1 MDTILKKLLL
11 TVISVFFYIS
21 FAAANTHTI
30 VVLGDSISA
39 AYGINTNQG
48 WVSLLQTRLKQQGY
62 PHRVFNA
69 SISGDTTR
77 TGLNRLKPILKK
89 NTPEIVIIALG
100 GNDGLRGLPFD
111 EIRSSISKIITLS
124 QQGGSKVILTGV
136 RLPPNY
142 GAAYNSRFKQLF
154 QSISDR
160 YNVILVPDSLKN
172 IAEHSE
178 LMQADGIHPTVAAQV
193 IILDNIWAGL
203 EPLLNTTK
211 KH

>member
-21 FAAANTHTI
+21 YACANTQTI

-39 AYGINTNQG
+39 AYGINTHQG
-48 WVSLLQTRLKQQGY
+48 WVSLLQTRLKKQGY
-62 PHRVFNA
+62 SHHVLNA

-77 TGLNRLKPILKK
+77 TGLNRLKPILKQ
-89 NTPEIVIIALG
+89 NNPEIIIIALG

-111 EIRSSISKIITLS
+111 EIRNSLSGIIMLS
-124 QQGGSKVILTGV
+124 QREGSKVILTGV

-142 GAAYNSRFKQLF
+142 GAVYNSRFKELYQT
-154 QSISDR
+154 ITDR
-160 YNVILVPDSLKN
+160 YNVILIPDFLKN

-178 LMQADGIHPTVAAQV
+178 LMQADGIHPTVAAQP
-193 IILDNIWAGL
+193 IILDNIWTGL
-203 EPLLNTTK
+203 EPLLNPVK
-211 KH
+211 KQ